1 MHLKTSSKRLIQK
14 AAEAI
19 GDLIS
24 NKTANVVLKSQDS
37 KSKISKKKITK
48 VSKNL
53 QEHNL
58 ETGTND

>member
-37 KSKISKKKITK
+37 KSKISKKKLQKFQKIY
-48 VSKNL
+48 KNII
-53 QEHNL
+53 
-58 ETGTND
+58 

>member
-14 AAEAI
+14 AAEVI

-37 KSKISKKKITK
+37 KSKISTKKLQKFQKIY
-48 VSKNL
+48 KNII
-53 QEHNL
+53 
-58 ETGTND
+58 

>member
-1 MHLKTSSKRLIQK
+1 MHLKTSSKKLIQK

-37 KSKISKKKITK
+37 KSKISTKKLQKFQKIY
-48 VSKNL
+48 KNII
-53 QEHNL
+53 
-58 ETGTND
+58 